1 MGYNNSDITLPNQI
15 TPSQV
20 LQQGIQLK
28 ERQLERSD
36 ALAERQRQFNEREQ
50 DKKLQN
56 QYKNA
61 DIIAEQTD
69 LSKHLTGDTIAND
82 IATKK
87 LAEAMPQFVGMA
99 KAGASPVDLQTAISQ
114 WKNNTVPALD
124 NIKREFQLGD
134 EAAKKMKEMNPEL
147 NTEALLTDF
156 RKDIHNRTIDPK
168 TGQLIPA
175 HLVQPSEYQSQLTN
189 PDFLSRYV
197 QGNKNLVDAIT
208 NPKGLDKA
216 SALVGNPD
224 SHVKYEANIPF
235 WKKPNYEPTQ
245 AVGGY
250 LPNNVTPQLQ
260 IKGSELP
267 MDKLPNSLT
276 AGKPFNIIDKDVYDR
291 FSQDPKTNL
300 ELISAVRKDYPQY
313 DSFNNTEKEYI
324 KRHVLY
330 NQIQGLDQSE
340 FHPTGGTKAPRT
352 NINVAANKDINHT
365 QNFVSDFV
373 KAVDSGDTNSVID
386 VGRRLYA
393 GNGSGAKFDNL
404 RVMSS
409 GNIEIDYHPKVEGGF
424 SKKVETKKLNPEDP
438 NFPYQLAGLYQQLTG
453 SDTKLESAILSNKGG
468 KNAGIPK
475 TKPPKITTKS
485 IKELQGSLND

>member
-1 MGYNNSDITLPNQI
+1 MGYNNSDMAFTLPNQI

-28 ERQLERSD
+28 ERQLERND

-99 KAGASPVDLQTAISQ
+99 KAGASPVDLETAISQ

-156 RKDIHNRTIDPK
+156 RKDVHNRTIDPK

-224 SHVKYEANIPF
+224 SHVKYEANVPF

-352 NINVAANKDINHT
+352 NINVAANREITFN
-365 QNFVSDFV
+365 
-373 KAVDSGDTNSVID
+373 D
-386 VGRRLYA
+386 VA
-393 GNGSGAKFDNL
+393 
-404 RVMSS
+404 
-409 GNIEIDYHPKVEGGF
+409 
-424 SKKVETKKLNPEDP
+424 
-438 NFPYQLAGLYQQLTG
+438 
-453 SDTKLESAILSNKGG
+453 TKLDNSLPKEGIAPLTAMPSEAREYLSKSINAGRKEENKLDIDKLGIVKGNDDTYRVVDMGQDDKADNGNVVGVFSRTGVNLGTNKGG
-468 KNAGIPK
+468 QKVQQKIIK
-475 TKPPKITTKS
+475 DTPPKVTNKVIKS
-485 IKELQGSLND
+485 LHASLD